1 MYIYVRIYI
10 YHTYVLHICIT
21 NMTEFGFLDDLTPVI
36 QMGFNVWD
44 KKTGQNKEDIPRHPP
59 LSPQSRPFS
68 FFSSHPP

>member
-1 MYIYVRIYI
+1 
-10 YHTYVLHICIT
+10 
-21 NMTEFGFLDDLTPVI
+21 MTEFGFLDDLTPVI